1 MKSIFLILL
10 SCFISGCSDAD
21 NTFYYDIECDG
32 KPMQIH
38 RYVVDKERQTV
49 LLQHAWFLNGEVEE
63 ESAYYLENCK
73 VTDSK
78 NFICGTY
85 PGRQYI
91 FSNGSLLVKQ
101 NLLPIKRD
109 SCTYK
114 KRFWGFRKIADA
126 TVKDTK
132 SPPLQNK

>member
-1 MKSIFLILL
+1 MKSIFFILL

-38 RYVVDKERQTV
+38 RYIVDKERQTV
-49 LLQHAWFLNGEVEE
+49 LRQLAWFLKGEVQE
-63 ESAYYLENCK
+63 ESANYLENCQ

-91 FSNGSLLVKQ
+91 FSNGSLVVKQ
-101 NLLPIKRD
+101 DLRPIKKD
-109 SCTYK
+109 SCIYK
-114 KRFWGFRKIADA
+114 KRFWGFKKISDLDI
-126 TVKDTK
+126 KDKK
-132 SPPLQNK
+132 SHLN